1 MSDPRVFA
9 YCRVSTADQDIQ
21 NQVLEI
27 KAAGF
32 CVEEHRIVS
41 EVISGS
47 VSAEKRP
54 AFANLL
60 IRLDHGDVLIVTK
73 LDRLGRNAI
82 DVRATIEQLAERKVR
97 VHCLALGGMD
107 LTSAPGKMTMQVISA
122 IAEFELDLIKER
134 TQAGLKRARKT
145 GKRFGRPP
153 ALSSSQKLLALA
165 RLEAGVNVSQVA
177 RELNTT
183 RQTVMRV
190 RDSAKSS
197 EIA

>member
-9 YCRVSTADQDIQ
+9 YCRVSTADQDTQ

-32 CVEEHRIVS
+32 SVEEHRIVS

-73 LDRLGRNAI
+73 LDRLGRSAI
-82 DVRATIEQLAERKVR
+82 DVRATIEKLAERKVR
-97 VHCLALGGMD
+97 VHCLALGGLD

-134 TQAGLKRARKT
+134 TQAGLKRARNT

-153 ALSSSQKLLALA
+153 ALSSSQKKRALEQ
-165 RLEAGVNVSQVA
+165 LEAGVNVSQVA
-177 RELNTT
+177 RELKTT